1 MSAARLPALDM
12 ARGLAVLAMFA
23 FHFTWDLG
31 HFGYI
36 DADIPYSRG
45 VKLFGHAIGIA
56 FLFIAGVSLTLAQ
69 GKGWGDFL
77 RRLARVAGA
86 AGLVTL
92 GTYLAF
98 PQAYVFFGIL
108 HCIAAASLL
117 AAPLLLA
124 PWPVAA
130 AAAFFAAS
138 APFLFSA
145 AFFDPPL
152 WRWLGLSTLTPLSND
167 YRPLL
172 PWAGALFAGVAFGK
186 ARPWAFAGLT
196 QAPRP
201 LTWLGR
207 HSLPLYLLHQ
217 PLFFAGFTALA
228 LLSAAS
234 QEGSFVAACV
244 AECRKQGA
252 ATCESAC
259 ACAEKEAQRQGL
271 GAIADEAE
279 RGSRIDAV
287 ARACFTKR
295 GE

>member
-1 MSAARLPALDM
+1 MSARLPALDM

-36 DADIPYSRG
+36 AADIPYSRG
-45 VKLFGHAIGIA
+45 VKLFGHAIGVA

-69 GKGWGDFL
+69 RKGWRHFL
-77 RRLARVAGA
+77 QRLAIVAGA

-117 AAPLLLA
+117 AAPLLLL

-130 AAAFFAAS
+130 AAALFAAS
-138 APFLFSA
+138 APALFSN

-152 WRWLGLSTLTPLSND
+152 WRWLGLSTLTPTSND

-186 ARPWAFAGLT
+186 ARPFAFAALAE
-196 QAPRP
+196 APQS

-207 HSLPLYLLHQ
+207 HSLALYLVHQ

-228 LLSAAS
+228 LLTAAPS
-234 QEGSFVAACV
+234 DGGFVAACV

-252 ATCESAC
+252 ATCDSGC
-259 ACAEKEAQRQGL
+259 ACAEKEARGL
-271 GAIADEAE
+271 ATIADEAE
-279 RGSRIDAV
+279 RARRIEAV
-287 ARACFTKR
+287 ARACFAR
-295 GE
+295 HGG